1 MVSSRW
7 RSCGEP
13 EGGGRQNKTLGLAPP
28 PEEGQA
34 PPLVVQ
40 LSPPPTASPLPGYR
54 SRWISATLEPP
65 GAALICVT
73 PPPPSTN
80 PAPHPAAPSDV
91 KRSDPVL
98 PLNIRWNQSNRR
110 QVLSAGATERRRSGI
125 TRPPPPRWAGSG
137 GPGGLDALGVRLNR
151 VDSGKSV
158 NNRHGRRAPAQRHKQ
173 DLQESPGFFPLFYS
187 SFKRQKFFFF
197 FFFMIGALC
206 CRGR

>member
-1 MVSSRW
+1 MRLRLWWSSCHHRQP
-7 RSCGEP
+7 RHHFLVTGA
-13 EGGGRQNKTLGLAPP
+13 GGFQPP
-28 PEEGQA
+28 S
-34 PPLVVQ
+34 
-40 LSPPPTASPLPGYR
+40 SPS
-54 SRWISATLEPP
+54 
-65 GAALICVT
+65 AALICVT

-98 PLNIRWNQSNRR
+98 PLNIRWNRSNRR

-125 TRPPPPRWAGSG
+125 RRAPSSQVG
-137 GPGGLDALGVRLNR
+137 GERRIRRVRLNR

-173 DLQESPGFFPLFYS
+173 DLQESPGFSLLFHG
-187 SFKRQKFFFF
+187 SFKNARSFFFYF
-197 FFFMIGALC
+197 FFIMIGALC